1 MPAGYDVG
9 PMLERLVEGL
19 TALRNNGRFH
29 EPNLDGTAGDYIS
42 FQSWEW
48 PQGVG
53 LYGLARLWL
62 HTGDERLRKMLED
75 WYEPYREHGLP
86 PLNINTTAPMLALTL
101 LWDRTRDPRWQPM
114 LDSWADRL
122 MAEAPRTGEDG
133 FQHDVSDKV
142 NDGELWDDTL
152 FMVGLF
158 LAAYGE
164 ASGRRELVEEA
175 QHQFLVHARY
185 LCDVKT
191 GLWFHGWSFER
202 RDNFA
207 GARWA
212 RGNAWIT
219 AGLADLPELCRLDP
233 TIERFLNGVLATQ
246 IEALLPLQTEGGA
259 WRTLL
264 DDPQSYEETSAT
276 AGIAYGLMKAART
289 GRAGPQALAAGKRA
303 LSYIMGQIG
312 PDGVVEGVSY
322 GTRMGH
328 DLQFYRDIPVQPTGY
343 GQSLAILCLAEG
355 LNHMEPT

>member
-1 MPAGYDVG
+1 MSADHDVG
-9 PMLERLVEGL
+9 RVLGRLVEGL
-19 TALRNNGRFH
+19 TALRDNGRFH

-53 LYGLARLWL
+53 LYGLARLWRQ
-62 HTGDERLRKMLED
+62 TGDDRLRSMLED
-75 WYEPYREHGLP
+75 WYDAHRERGLP
-86 PLNINTTAPMLALTL
+86 ALNVNTTAPMLALTL
-101 LWDRTRDPRWQPM
+101 LWDRTRDPRWQSM
-114 LDSWADRL
+114 LEDWADRL
-122 MAEAPRTGEDG
+122 MAQAPRTGEGG

-142 NDGELWDDTL
+142 NEGELWDDTL
-152 FMVGLF
+152 FMVALF

-164 ASGRRELVEEA
+164 ASGRRELIAEA

-185 LCDVKT
+185 LCDVTT
-191 GLWFHGWSFER
+191 GLWFHGWSFAR

-207 GARWA
+207 GALWA

-246 IEALLPLQTEGGA
+246 IEALLPLQTLNGA

-289 GRAGPQALAAGKRA
+289 GRAGPEALAAGKRGLA
-303 LSYIMGQIG
+303 YVIDRIG
-312 PDGVVEGVSY
+312 PNGMVDGVSY

-355 LNHMEPT
+355 LNHMEPK

>member
-1 MPAGYDVG
+1 
-9 PMLERLVEGL
+9 MLDESDIGAVLRRLVDGL
-19 TALRNNGRFH
+19 TALRDSGRFS

-42 FQSWEW
+42 FSSWEW

-53 LYGLARLWL
+53 LYGLARLWRA
-62 HTGDERLRKMLED
+62 TGDGRLRALLED
-75 WYEPYREHGLP
+75 WYDAHRLRGLP
-86 PLNINTTAPMLALTL
+86 PLNVNTTAPMLALTL

-114 LDSWADRL
+114 LSDWADRL
-122 MAEAPRTGEDG
+122 LAEAPRTAEGG
-133 FQHDVSDKV
+133 FQHDVSDKI

-158 LAAYGE
+158 LAAYGQ
-164 ASGRRELVEEA
+164 ATDRRALVDEA
-175 QHQFLVHARY
+175 QHQFLVHTRY
-185 LCDVKT
+185 LADTET
-191 GLWFHGWSFER
+191 GLWFHGWSFPR

-207 GARWA
+207 RARWA

-233 TIERFLNGVLATQ
+233 AVARYLDGVLSAQ
-246 IEALLPLQTEGGA
+246 IAGLLPLQTDDGA

-264 DDPQSYEETSAT
+264 DDPTSYRETSAT

-289 GRAGPQALAAGKRA
+289 GRAGPEAAAAGRRA
-303 LSYIMGQIG
+303 LSYVMGQIG
-312 PDGVVEGVSY
+312 PDGVVGGVSY

-343 GQSLAILCLAEG
+343 GQSLAILCLTEA
-355 LNHMEPT
+355 LNHKT